1 MYPKFIVF
9 GVLCLFGTTAR
20 GQALE
25 LSDAFQRSTKN
36 YHTIKAKEALVE
48 ASVQHVDFQKSQ
60 YLPDV
65 TALAQQSFGTIN
77 AQNGPMYAYRGLGAA
92 STSMPLAEQNWNSA
106 FGSLYLANVNWDLF
120 TFGRLKSQV
129 SSAQANQRL
138 KISDLDQEIFQHQ
151 IKVGAT
157 YLNLIASQRIKYV
170 QERNH
175 YRAKVFFEMTASRAH
190 SGLIP
195 EVDASLAKAEVSNA
209 LSAQIKAYDKEL
221 HYSKQLAVLMGEPF
235 QHYQMDS
242 VYNTSKPYVFIDG
255 PTSFVDHP
263 AMVFQQ
269 SRIDYSIENEKLAE
283 ASRMPTLSVF
293 GVIQGRGSG
302 FDWNYVQENSA
313 FSSSYLKGVGIDRGN
328 YLLGFNLSWNL
339 TNLFRY
345 DHRRKEQY
353 YITQSFK
360 HDYKLMNEEL
370 LAQDALAKAQFRNAE
385 ENLLETKTQLESA
398 SLAYKQHTAL
408 YENGLTTL
416 VDFTQA
422 LYTLNRAEIAYE
434 IAQNNIW
441 QALLLQAA
449 AQGDLNLIL
458 NASQK

>member
-1 MYPKFIVF
+1 MYPKIIAF
-9 GVLCLFGTTAR
+9 GMLCLLTANAN
-20 GQALE
+20 GQVLK
-25 LSDAFQRSTKN
+25 LSDAFERSTKN
-36 YHTIKAKEALVE
+36 YHTIKSKEARVK
-48 ASVQHVDFQKSQ
+48 ASSQHIDFQKSQ

-77 AQNGPMYAYRGLGAA
+77 ALNGPMYAYGGLGAA
-92 STSMPLAEQNWNSA
+92 STSMPLSEQNWNSA
-106 FGSLYLANVNWDLF
+106 FGSLYLANVNWNLF

-129 SSAQANQRL
+129 TAAKADQVV

-151 IKVGAT
+151 VKVGAT

-175 YRAKVFFEMTASRAH
+175 YRAKIFFEMTESRAN

-242 VYNTSKPYVFIDG
+242 LYNTSQPHAPVDNR
-255 PTSFVDHP
+255 TSFANHP

-269 SRIDYSIENEKLAE
+269 SRIDHSIENERLAQ
-283 ASRMPTLSVF
+283 ANRMPTLSAF

-302 FDWNYVQENSA
+302 FDWNYVQDNSA
-313 FSSSYLKGVGIDRGN
+313 FSSSYLKGVGINRGN

-339 TNLFRY
+339 TNIFRN
-345 DHRRKEQY
+345 DHKKKEQQ

-360 HDYKLMNEEL
+360 HDYDLMNEEL
-370 LAQDALAKAQFRNAE
+370 LAQDALAKARFENAE
-385 ENLLETKTQLESA
+385 ENLQETKTQLEAA

-422 LYTLNRAEIAYE
+422 LYTLNRAEIEYE

-449 AQGDLNLIL
+449 AQGDLNLLL